1 MSKNNIASIKE
12 ADSLYINIKELV
24 NQSKNNIYR
33 VVNTEMLF
41 LYWNIGKMIVEKQGG
56 NERAKYGD
64 YIISSLSTK
73 LVLEFGNG
81 YSIQNLKRMRK
92 FYLCF
97 PISSTVSSQLCWS
110 HYTEL
115 IKIDNENERNYYMYE
130 CIKER

>member
-1 MSKNNIASIKE
+1 MDNIITLTREKILSSVWNFDYFGDARTIDTHIKKVRQK
-12 ADSLYINIKELV
+12 L
-24 NQSKNNIYR
+24 
-33 VVNTEMLF
+33 
-41 LYWNIGKMIVEKQGG
+41 G
-56 NERAKYGD
+56 KYGD

-115 IKIDNENERNYYMYE
+115 INIFL
-130 CIKER
+130 

>member
-1 MSKNNIASIKE
+1 
-12 ADSLYINIKELV
+12 
-24 NQSKNNIYR
+24 
-33 VVNTEMLF
+33 
-41 LYWNIGKMIVEKQGG
+41 MIIEKQGG

-64 YIISSLSTK
+64 YIISNLSTK

-110 HYTEL
+110 HYFDIADVG
-115 IKIDNENERNYYMYE
+115 IKLDALYTIN
-130 CIKER
+130 